1 MESKS
6 VGTARRPPFNQ
17 PPWLSASEPPS
28 IRSKSFSALE
38 EKNIIGV
45 MPLPDWNFF
54 IPKDGNPQSAKN
66 KWNRWCHLQ
75 KKKEK
80 PSSIFK
86 KAWSVATVL
95 KATVDLNRGAFTV
108 INIQL
113 FFLFSSDRSYQ
124 RNSVAQIYVLCL
136 WTPDQEE
143 APCANR
149 SFISK
154 ALSKGRRASTAG
166 LNP

>member
-1 MESKS
+1 
-6 VGTARRPPFNQ
+6 
-17 PPWLSASEPPS
+17 
-28 IRSKSFSALE
+28 
-38 EKNIIGV
+38 

-86 KAWSVATVL
+86 KAWFVATVL
-95 KATVDLNRGAFTV
+95 KATVDLNRPALT
-108 INIQL
+108 L
-113 FFLFSSDRSYQ
+113 FNVQPFFSNLFSFDRSYQ
-124 RNSVAQIYVLCL
+124 RNSVAQIYRLCL

-143 APCANR
+143 EPCANR
-149 SFISK
+149 FFIPK
-154 ALSKGRRASTAG
+154 APSKGRCASTAG